1 MTKRK
6 EGWSSFPDFKFS
18 YFPNQKGYNLLKSI
32 SFSKIMTIDVECELE
47 EQLVI
52 YPLPISFGMW
62 VWIFFFFQLV
72 MIWESVDRLSGK
84 DRYRPSSLGFISFLE
99 DLGAGHQGTNLTPR
113 LLVHVLL
120 YTDFTDAYVQLQVTC
135 STDADRT

>member
-1 MTKRK
+1 M
-6 EGWSSFPDFKFS
+6 
-18 YFPNQKGYNLLKSI
+18 NNLLHRI
-32 SFSKIMTIDVECELE
+32 
-47 EQLVI
+47 
-52 YPLPISFGMW
+52 PIWFGMW
-62 VWIFFFFQLV
+62 VWIWQFV
-72 MIWESVDRLSGK
+72 NRLSGK

-99 DLGAGHQGTNLTPR
+99 DLGAGHQGTNLTPQ

>member
-1 MTKRK
+1 MNSCRGTTCHFLYLFRLGC
-6 EGWSSFPDFKFS
+6 ECGF
-18 YFPNQKGYNLLKSI
+18 LI
-32 SFSKIMTIDVECELE
+32 ST
-47 EQLVI
+47 
-52 YPLPISFGMW
+52 
-62 VWIFFFFQLV
+62 V
-72 MIWESVDRLSGK
+72 MIWKSVDRLSGK
-84 DRYRPSSLGFISFLE
+84 DRYRPSSLGFVSFLE

>member
-1 MTKRK
+1 
-6 EGWSSFPDFKFS
+6 
-18 YFPNQKGYNLLKSI
+18 
-32 SFSKIMTIDVECELE
+32 MTIDVEY

-52 YPLPISFGMW
+52 FFTYFFWDVG
-62 VWIFFFFQLV
+62 VDFFFFQLV

-120 YTDFTDAYVQLQVTC
+120 YTDFTDTYVQLQVTC